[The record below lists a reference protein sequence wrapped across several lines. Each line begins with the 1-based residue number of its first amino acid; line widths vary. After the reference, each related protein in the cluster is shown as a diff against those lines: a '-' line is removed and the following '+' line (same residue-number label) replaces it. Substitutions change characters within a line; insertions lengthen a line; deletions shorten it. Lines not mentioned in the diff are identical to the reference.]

1 MGPRVL
7 ARVWQAFGMITRRI
21 ALLGLAAGAVAAASG
36 CTGSPSDG
44 SASRSSGGTRG
55 PSADASPSTTGHR
68 VAANPGLASGVLPS
82 VDAGALAVSR
92 LVLAEA
98 TAVVVVQPAPAT
110 PSAPASPSTTASP
123 SAAPS
128 PTPAAGGDVAA
139 AAATAAALGLPLLI
153 AGPELAAEL
162 DRLQTRTVIAYPAAG
177 LDLGDR
183 EVIDGPA
190 DPGAIQ
196 VEGLPVT
203 TKPGGAAAMH
213 LPGTQASPA
222 VASILAAAGIALT
235 EVPFADPRATAESV
249 ALVKGATG
257 AVLGIGGFGD
267 SARFAARV
275 EAARTLPELPGGGVA
290 PFPGRMMVALYG
302 HPSGGTLGLLGEQG
316 PAESVARVQTIAA
329 QYQAF
334 SDVPVIGAFEIIT
347 TVASASAGP
356 DGDYSYETP
365 AEQLLPYIEAAEA
378 AGLYCVLD
386 LQPGHTD
393 FLTQAR
399 RYEELLKRPTVGLA
413 LDPEWRLKPGQ
424 QHMTIIGQVTVEE
437 VNATGAWLADLVAA
451 NNLPPK
457 VLILHQFQQRMIVG
471 RERLDTSRDE
481 IQYLVHADGHGNA
494 PLKQETWRNL
504 KEGLP
509 ADVWLG
515 WKNFID
521 EDSPTMTPQETMED
535 VEPRPNFVSYQ

>member
-1 MGPRVL
+1 
-7 ARVWQAFGMITRRI
+7 MITRRI
-21 ALLGLAAGAVAAASG
+21 ALLGLAAGAVASG
-36 CTGSPSDG
+36 CTGSPGDG
-44 SASRSSGGTRG
+44 SAGRPPQGTQG
-55 PSADASPSTTGHR
+55 PSADASPSTAGHR
-68 VAANPGLASGVLPS
+68 VAVNTALASAVLPS
-82 VDAGALAVSR
+82 DDAGALAVSR

-98 TAVVVVQPAPAT
+98 TAVVVVQPAP
-110 PSAPASPSTTASP
+110 PSPSPPASPPPGASP
-123 SAAPS
+123 SAVLS
-128 PTPAAGGDVAA
+128 PAPAAGGDVAA
-139 AAATAAALGLPLLI
+139 ASATAAALGLPLLI
-153 AGPELAAEL
+153 AGPELNAEL
-162 DRLQTRTVIAYPAAG
+162 DRLRTRTVIAYPATG

-183 EVIDGPA
+183 DIIEGPA
-190 DPGAIQ
+190 DPAQLQ
-196 VEGLPVT
+196 VEGLSAKATPAT
-203 TKPGGAAAMH
+203 AAAVR
-213 LPGTQASPA
+213 LLGESVSAATGA
-222 VASILAAAGIALT
+222 ILAAAGIALT
-235 EVPFADPRATAESV
+235 EMRFTDPRATSESV
-249 ALVKGATG
+249 ALAKGASG
-257 AVLGIGGFGD
+257 AVLGIGDFGD

-302 HPSGGTLGLLGEQG
+302 HPSGGTLGVLGEQE
-316 PAESVARVQTIAA
+316 PQRSVTRVKEVAA

-347 TVASASAGP
+347 TVASASAGS

-378 AGLYCVLD
+378 AGIYCVLD

-413 LDPEWRLKPGQ
+413 IDPEWRLKPGQ
-424 QHMTIIGQVTVEE
+424 RHMTIIGQVEVDE

-457 VLILHQFQQRMIVG
+457 VVILHQFQRRMIVD
-471 RERLDTSRDE
+471 RERLDTTRDE
-481 IQYLVHADGHGNA
+481 VQYLMHADGHGT
-494 PLKQETWRNL
+494 PQLKQETWRNL
-504 KEGLP
+504 KDGLP

>member
-1 MGPRVL
+1 
-7 ARVWQAFGMITRRI
+7 MITRRI
-21 ALLGLAAGAVAAASG
+21 ALLGLAAGAVVAASG
-36 CTGSPSDG
+36 CTGTPG
-44 SASRSSGGTRG
+44 EGGAGTSSGT
-55 PSADASPSTTGHR
+55 PTNPAAEASPTRVGHR
-68 VAANPGLASGVLPS
+68 VVANPDVSSAVLPAD
-82 VDAGALAVSR
+82 DAGALALSR

-98 TAVVVVQPAPAT
+98 TAVVVVQPAPSSPA
-110 PSAPASPSTTASP
+110 ASPSASPSGSP

-128 PTPAAGGDVAA
+128 PSVAQGGDLET
-139 AAATAAALGLPLLI
+139 AAATAADWGLPLFL

-162 DRLQTRTVIAYPAAG
+162 DRLQTRTVISYGAG
-177 LDLGDR
+177 GDFGDR
-183 EVIDGPA
+183 EVLQLPSGPPTMSPDGVPA
-190 DPGAIQ
+190 TAEP
-196 VEGLPVT
+196 
-203 TKPGGAAAMH
+203 AATLA
-213 LPGTQASPA
+213 LRLSGSSVGPST
-222 VASILAAAGIALT
+222 ASILSAAGIELG
-235 EVPFADPRATAESV
+235 EVTYDDPRATAESV

-257 AVLGIGGFGD
+257 GVLGVGAFGD
-267 SARFAARV
+267 TARFAARV
-275 EAARTLPELPGGGVA
+275 EAARTLAELPGGGVA

-316 PAESVARVQTIAA
+316 PAESVTRVQTIAA

-347 TVASASAGP
+347 TVASASSGA

-365 AEQLLPYIEAAEA
+365 VEQLLPYIEAAEA
-378 AGLYCVLD
+378 AGIYCVLD

-393 FLTQAR
+393 FLTQAK

-424 QHMTIIGQVTVEE
+424 RHMTIIGQVTVEE

-451 NNLPPK
+451 NGLPPK

-471 RERLDTSRDE
+471 RERLDTTRDE

-521 EDSPTMTPQETMED
+521 EDSPTMTPQETMQD

>member
-1 MGPRVL
+1 
-7 ARVWQAFGMITRRI
+7 MITRRI
-21 ALLGLAAGAVAAASG
+21 ALLGLAATAVAAASG
-36 CTGSPSDG
+36 CSGSPSDG
-44 SASRSSGGTRG
+44 SGSSSSGGTQG
-55 PSADASPSTTGHR
+55 PSAEASPSTIGHR
-68 VAANPGLASGVLPS
+68 VAVNTGLASGVLPS
-82 VDAGALAVSR
+82 DDEGALAVSR

-98 TAVVVVQPAPAT
+98 TAVVVVQPAPPT
-110 PSAPASPSTTASP
+110 PSAPASPSAGASPSNSASP
-123 SAAPS
+123 SAATS

-139 AAATAAALGLPLLI
+139 ASATAAALGLPLLI

-162 DRLQTRTVIAYPAAG
+162 NRLQTRTVIAYPAAG

-183 EVIDGPA
+183 EVVDGPA
-190 DPGAIQ
+190 DPAELQ
-196 VEGLPVT
+196 VEGLPAET
-203 TKPGGAAAMH
+203 APATAAA
-213 LPGTQASPA
+213 LRPRGESVSAATAA
-222 VASILAAAGIALT
+222 ILAAAGIALT
-235 EVPFADPRATAESV
+235 EVPFTDPRATAESV

-257 AVLGIGGFGD
+257 AVLGVGAFGD

-302 HPSGGTLGLLGEQG
+302 HPSGGTLGVLGEQG
-316 PAESVARVQTIAA
+316 PEQSVARVKELAA

-378 AGLYCVLD
+378 AGIYCVLD

-393 FLTQAR
+393 FLTQAK

-413 LDPEWRLKPGQ
+413 IDPEWRLKPGQ
-424 QHMTIIGQVTVEE
+424 RHMTIIGQVEVDE

-451 NNLPPK
+451 NSLPPK
-457 VLILHQFQQRMIVG
+457 VVILHQFQQRMIVG
-471 RERLDTSRDE
+471 RERLDTTRDE
-481 IQYLVHADGHGNA
+481 LQYLVHADGHGNP
-494 PLKQETWRNL
+494 PLKQATWRNL

-509 ADVWLG
+509 ANVWLG

>member
-1 MGPRVL
+1 
-7 ARVWQAFGMITRRI
+7 MITRRI

-44 SASRSSGGTRG
+44 EATRQPGTSTSPAGEGSAA
-55 PSADASPSTTGHR
+55 PSDHR
-68 VAANPGLASGVLPS
+68 VVANPDLASEVVPL
-82 VDAGALAVSR
+82 DADPLAVSR

-98 TAVVVVQPAPAT
+98 TAVVVVQVPPAVA
-110 PSAPASPSTTASP
+110 PSPSPSPSPSVQASPS
-123 SAAPS
+123 
-128 PTPAAGGDVAA
+128 PAAGGDLAA
-139 AAATAAALGLPLLI
+139 AVAMAEAMRIPLLPS
-153 AGPELAAEL
+153 GPELAAEL
-162 DRLQTRTVIAYPAAG
+162 DRLGTRTVIAYPAAG

-183 EVIDGPA
+183 EVVEIA
-190 DPGAIQ
+190 DPSALQ
-196 VEGLPVT
+196 VGGLPVT
-203 TKPGGAAAMH
+203 TPPGDAVAMR
-213 LPGTQASPA
+213 LPGTEAPPA

-249 ALVKGATG
+249 ALVRGVTG
-257 AVLGIGGFGD
+257 GVLGVGTFGEP
-267 SARFAARV
+267 ARFAARV
-275 EAARTLPELPGGGVA
+275 EAARTLAELPGGGVA

-347 TVASASAGP
+347 TVASASSGA

-365 AEQLLPYIEAAEA
+365 VDQLLPYIEAAEA

-424 QHMTIIGQVTVEE
+424 RHMTIIGQVSVEE

-451 NNLPPK
+451 NDLPPK

-494 PLKQETWRNL
+494 PLKQATWRNL

-509 ADVWLG
+509 ANVWLG